1 MPIDDY
7 ERLIDA
13 LDRLPNGFP
22 RTPSRVELRLLAK
35 MYSPE
40 EAWLAGQLTGEM
52 EPVDAIAARVG
63 LPEKEASTRLKEMA
77 RHGLVWFDRQD
88 RSMRY
93 RLAPF
98 VVGSYEAQAERMDHE
113 LAHLVEAY
121 FDDGGTAGIMG
132 PEPALHRVI
141 PAQAA
146 VKSEWVLPYDD
157 VRAILLNSKTFH
169 VRDCICRIQQDHLG
183 RKCSFPVTMCLS
195 FSALGRPP
203 APGDIS
209 REEALAVLD
218 RAEEV
223 GLVHTVSNVAEGIGY
238 VCNCCGCCCGVL
250 RGITDQGIEHSVAY
264 ANYYAVID
272 PETCLGCGACI
283 ERCQVQA
290 ISEDGGV
297 SVVDRVHC
305 IGCGL
310 CVTGCPSSAA
320 SLLPKPASE
329 IVHPPT
335 NFAAWEHER
344 LLNRHLIVEKDAP
357 AQ

>member
-77 RHGLVWFDRQD
+77 RRGLVWFDRQD
-88 RSMRY
+88 RKMRY

-132 PEPALHRVI
+132 PEPALHRVHPGPGRGEVRVGAALRRRPRH
-141 PAQAA
+141 PAQLQD
-146 VKSEWVLPYDD
+146 VSRPRLHLPDT
-157 VRAILLNSKTFH
+157 AGSH
-169 VRDCICRIQQDHLG
+169 
-183 RKCSFPVTMCLS
+183 
-195 FSALGRPP
+195 RPQVQF
-203 APGDIS
+203 PGDHVPLLFGA
-209 REEALAVLD
+209 RTPARARRHLQEDALAVLD

-272 PETCLGCGACI
+272 PDTCLGCGACV

-310 CVTGCPSSAA
+310 CVTGCPSGAA
-320 SLLPKPASE
+320 SLLPKPAGE
-329 IVHPPT
+329 IVQPPI

-344 LLNRHLIVEKDAP
+344 LVNRHLIDEKDAS